1 MKRMFFGG
9 IALALLLTSCGN
21 EGPQG
26 VFEKALVDANLPE
39 ETALFYSSAQKEN
52 LDLQSALG
60 SGYVLAEDLSL
71 SRGAAVYSAPNGGHM
86 VYSLYTGEAI
96 GTSFDGSYSVYD
108 SDVAGFYLYCEDGE
122 TAAVYDGLGN
132 CLYEGTPVLGLTF
145 SEGYRNGQYE
155 VRMSGLDGSMGLVD
169 QTHCYVPSEEGDM
182 VPVLVEWSLAQFP
195 GSTSTA
201 IDLSPYG
208 LEGMSL
214 VNRGDWTCYVVDG
227 IGEIR
232 SFFTLPYYPYASS
245 SSGYFA
251 GGYLVGQCSI
261 PLLEDAE
268 EYSYFREGTKYDLV
282 GYRIDLLSGN
292 VEYFEPE
299 YVISSSSSSGV
310 LRTNEVVNDQ
320 GGLPTLVPLSV
331 TLITERKALGALV
344 EVLLD
349 ASGNIA
355 YETNGVALNAFVRM
369 GNGSY
374 FNYESRCLYDE
385 NLVLLHD
392 LSGLTATYLAGP
404 DAILLQSGTME
415 ALLSP
420 DGTFLLPFAEQSIV
434 APSEGYPIV
443 YCLGTDTLRSYEV
456 NYGEEG
462 YALGNS
468 VLLKNLADG
477 YSYALSEA
485 GFGLYSL
492 VGLNGEGSLAS
503 LDVYFNNECLDSRS
517 GTLSVDITRKAPS
530 LGRGYVRMDIGDG
543 SGEEETLLYRFEA

>member
-1 MKRMFFGG
+1 MKRTFFGG
-9 IALALLLTSCGN
+9 LALALLLTSCGN

-86 VYSLYTGEAI
+86 VYSLYAGEAI

-132 CLYEGTPVLGLTF
+132 CLYEGTPVLGIAF

-155 VRMSGLDGSMGLVD
+155 VRMSGLDASMGLVD

-195 GSTSTA
+195 GSASTA

-214 VNRGDWTCYVVDG
+214 VSKGDWTCYVVDG
-227 IGEIR
+227 IGGIR
-232 SFFTLPYYPYASS
+232 SFFTRPHYPSASS
-245 SSGYFA
+245 SSSYFA
-251 GGYLVGQCSI
+251 GGYLVGQFSL
-261 PLLEDAE
+261 PLLDDAE
-268 EYSYFREGTKYDLV
+268 EYDYFDEGIKYDLV

-292 VEYFEPE
+292 VESFEPG
-299 YVISSSSSSGV
+299 YVIASSSALG
-310 LRTNEVVNDQ
+310 TNEVINDPS
-320 GGLPTLVPLSV
+320 GSPTLVPLLV

-355 YETNGVALNAFVRM
+355 YETNGIAPGAFVKM

-374 FNYESRCLYDE
+374 FNSESRCLYDE

-392 LSGLTATYLAGP
+392 LSGLTAAYLPGP
-404 DAILLQSGTME
+404 DAILLQNGTME

-420 DGTFLLPFAEQSIV
+420 DGTFLIPFAEQSIV

-456 NYGEEG
+456 SYGEEG

-468 VLLKNLADG
+468 IALKNLNDG

-517 GTLSVDITRKAPS
+517 GTLSVDMTRKAPS
-530 LGRGYVRMDIGDG
+530 LGRGYVRMDIDEG
-543 SGEEETLLYRFEA
+543 SGEGETVLYRFQA